1 MYINRKLY
9 NNMDDMVEIISDAA
23 DSMAEAIKD
32 WGQDAL
38 NSIKEHAPQYLRYA
52 ICALKGI
59 HL

>member
-1 MYINRKLY
+1 
-9 NNMDDMVEIISDAA
+9 MDDIVEIISD
-23 DSMAEAIKD
+23 DAEPIAETIKD
-32 WGQDAL
+32 WGQDAM